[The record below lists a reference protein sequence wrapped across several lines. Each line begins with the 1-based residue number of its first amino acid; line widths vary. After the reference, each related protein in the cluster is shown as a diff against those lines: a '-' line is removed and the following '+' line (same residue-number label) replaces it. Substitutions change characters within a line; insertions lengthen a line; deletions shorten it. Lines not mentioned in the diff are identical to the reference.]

1 MRKVEFAPD
10 QLEKEAFET
19 YSDSDYNFFVDEN
32 GIYYGSI
39 GNGEE
44 FQLGSLKDVES
55 FLMEG

>member
-10 QLEKEAFET
+10 QLEKKAFET